1 MSYPVS
7 ASTANKLPSVPS
19 TPARTRA
26 LRAAVMVS
34 PRSGLTRRVRG
45 ASVPSRSGSVGNSS
59 VRDEGTIGQALV
71 EFALVLPVALLTILF
86 AVDVGRYV
94 YTYSA
99 ISGAVR
105 EGARLIATAAA
116 LDNDCY
122 AIALMEQV
130 GQGFPLKMD
139 PNSVVG
145 NSDPNNPTGSLQP
158 STPSVGSG
166 YIYIWPAVATKVPQ
180 ETNCSGTPRGGS
192 QTIRHVAVQAEYNF
206 VPFTPLI
213 AQLTKGFV
221 VKTISVV
228 QVEY

>member
-1 MSYPVS
+1 MHSE
-7 ASTANKLPSVPS
+7 
-19 TPARTRA
+19 R
-26 LRAAVMVS
+26 
-34 PRSGLTRRVRG
+34 
-45 ASVPSRSGSVGNSS
+45 
-59 VRDEGTIGQALV
+59 GQALV
-71 EFALVLPVALLTILF
+71 EFALVLPVALVTILF

-94 YTYSA
+94 YTYAA

-105 EGARLIATAAA
+105 EGARLIATAGA

-130 GQGFPLKMD
+130 GQGFPLRMD
-139 PNSVVG
+139 PNS
-145 NSDPNNPTGSLQP
+145 PTGSLQP
-158 STPSVGSG
+158 SIPAVGTG

-180 ETNCSGTPRGGS
+180 ETNCSGTQRGGS

-206 VPFTPLI
+206 VPLTPLI
-213 AQLTKGFV
+213 AQFTNGFV